1 MLIDTHCHLD
11 DERFGEDR
19 KEVISS
25 LGENGISRAI
35 TIGCDRETSLKC
47 VSIADEYENIF
58 CAVGTHPHYA
68 DGFTDDDLDLYASL
82 SKDEKVVAIGEIGLD
97 YFYDFSP
104 REKQKEVFV
113 RQLHLAS
120 SLSLP
125 VIIHLRDAYE
135 DMTSLLDDNRSLLKN
150 GIVFHCYSGSKETA
164 SIYSKYDAYFS
175 FGGAITFKNAKA
187 IYEVLPSIP
196 SDRILFETDSPYLT
210 PVPYRGQRN
219 EPKYTNLVVD
229 KAAEILHTDAEKLKE
244 ISTKNAFELFKKLK

>member
-25 LGENGISRAI
+25 LGKNGISRAI

-187 IYEVLPSIP
+187 IY
-196 SDRILFETDSPYLT
+196 
-210 PVPYRGQRN
+210 
-219 EPKYTNLVVD
+219 
-229 KAAEILHTDAEKLKE
+229 
-244 ISTKNAFELFKKLK
+244 